1 MNLKFWQRTKTEK
14 VKKSPLR
21 EWIDSVVFAV
31 FAATFIR
38 WMLLE
43 AFTIPTP
50 SMEKSLLV
58 GDFLFV
64 SKFHY
69 GPRTPK
75 TPLQLPL
82 THQKIWGTDLPS
94 YLDWIQ
100 LKQFRFPGFTTIQN
114 NDVVVFNYPVEMQ
127 YPVDLKTNYIKRCI
141 GIAGDTLQ
149 IIDGIVSINGVE
161 ASTPPNMQSSYLV
174 RATMEISHRT
184 FKELDIT
191 DYDSF
196 GNGTYRIHTSQSKAD
211 KLRQYDF
218 VREVTKIRFLPGET
232 AERIYPYHEKYN
244 WTLDFFGPLYI
255 PKKGD
260 KLPINEQNIVLY
272 GDLITKFD
280 FNDNAKIENGK
291 LFIDGK
297 EVTEYEVKQNY
308 YFMMGDNRHNSLDS
322 RIWGFVP
329 EDHILGKGFII
340 WLSIDNDPTVSLFDK
355 IRLRRF
361 LNLIR

>member
-1 MNLKFWQRTKTEK
+1 MNWKFWKKTEGEKK
-14 VKKSPLR
+14 VKSPLR
-21 EWIDSVVFAV
+21 EWIDSVLFAV

-38 WMLLE
+38 WLLLE

-82 THQKIWGTDLPS
+82 THQKIWGTEIPS

-100 LKQFRFPGFTTIQN
+100 LKQYRLPGFTTIQN
-114 NDVVVFNYPVEMQ
+114 NDVVVFNYPVETQ
-127 YPVDLKTNYIKRCI
+127 YPVDLKTNYIKRCV
-141 GIAGDTLQ
+141 GIAGDTIQ
-149 IIDGIVSINGVE
+149 IIDGVVYINGKVL
-161 ASTPPNMQSSYLV
+161 APPPKMQSSYLV
-174 RATMEISHRT
+174 RATMEISHRK

-191 DYDSF
+191 DYDNL
-196 GNGTYRIHTSQSKAD
+196 GNGVYRIHTTAEKAERL
-211 KLRQYDF
+211 KQFEF
-218 VREVTKIRFLPGET
+218 VREVSKIRFLPDRT
-232 AERIYPYHEKYN
+232 QERIYPYNDKFN
-244 WTLDFFGPLYI
+244 WTLDYFGPLYI

-260 KLPINEQNIVLY
+260 KIPINSDNLAFY

-280 FNDNAKIENGK
+280 FNENARIEDGK

-329 EDHILGKGFII
+329 EDHILGKGFVI
-340 WLSIDNDPTVSLFDK
+340 WLSIDNDPNVSLLDK
-355 IRLRRF
+355 IRFSRMF
-361 LNLIR
+361 NLIR